1 MAHGRR
7 VCNHTHIAGNSER
20 LAKQPLKNHASIALK
35 QLVLDEGDAVQD
47 FELQQAS
54 NFASKRLN
62 QDIVEVNAGHNALV
76 VLTGSRLERA
86 LLGLKFT
93 ANARYRD

>member
-1 MAHGRR
+1 MSVWRA
-7 VCNHTHIAGNSER
+7 AP
-20 LAKQPLKNHASIALK
+20 KDHASIALK

-62 QDIVEVNAGHNALV
+62 QDIVDVDAGHNALV
-76 VLTGSRLERA
+76 FLTGSNVERTRFDS
-86 LLGLKFT
+86 KFM
-93 ANARYRD
+93 ANSRY